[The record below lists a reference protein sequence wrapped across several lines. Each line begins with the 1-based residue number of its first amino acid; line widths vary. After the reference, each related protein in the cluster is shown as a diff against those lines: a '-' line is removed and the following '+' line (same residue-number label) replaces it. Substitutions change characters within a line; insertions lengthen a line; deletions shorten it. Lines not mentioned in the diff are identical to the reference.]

1 MARYCA
7 ESDLYDY
14 GLPRGSIPNPGRL
27 VHSVDLTANAVLLGD
42 HGFSTD
48 QPVIFRA
55 EAGGTLPSPLVTGT
69 KYYAIRVDENRFQVS
84 ATLAGAALDLDGSAV
99 RVLVIATLPVDA
111 SILWACAFIEDMLPA
126 HVVPI
131 DEDAVPQIIRQ
142 SAAELAASKLATY
155 GGFSAP
161 TLSAAIDTVTR
172 KLERWAKGVPI
183 RGVNAPKSAGL
194 SARTAAPVDSRGWGQ
209 YGGRE

>member
-1 MARYCA
+1 MAGIA
-7 ESDLYDY
+7 PGHFHIVLIDL
-14 GLPRGSIPNPGRL
+14 S
-27 VHSVDLTANAVLLGD
+27 
-42 HGFSTD
+42 
-48 QPVIFRA
+48 
-55 EAGGTLPSPLVTGT
+55 
-69 KYYAIRVDENRFQVS
+69 
-84 ATLAGAALDLDGSAV
+84 GAAT
-99 RVLVIATLPVDA
+99 RVLAVATLPIEA

-131 DEDAVPQIIRQ
+131 DEDAVPQIIKQ
-142 SAAELAASKLATY
+142 TAAELAASKLATY

-161 TLSAAIDTVTR
+161 TLSAAIETVTK

-194 SARTAAPVDSRGWGQ
+194 ASRSAPRVDTRGWST